1 MSSNKSFSTETSE
14 RYARALFE
22 LAQENSELENIEKNI
37 LDILEIY
44 NSSEAFKN
52 FIKNPTKS
60 NTDQLKILN
69 LVSDKMN
76 FSKTLK
82 FFFSVLVIKRR
93 IFFLEKIF
101 KSFLKLSAEKRG
113 EISAQLISS
122 KSLSDEEL
130 KNITSELSK
139 VAGSEINFEYK
150 IDQEL
155 IGGFKM
161 QLGSLMIDTSIK
173 NKLKQ
178 YEQRML
184 EN

>member
-1 MSSNKSFSTETSE
+1 MAISSMQQPRQMYGLGSFV
-14 RYARALFE
+14 
-22 LAQENSELENIEKNI
+22 K
-37 LDILEIY
+37 
-44 NSSEAFKN
+44 
-52 FIKNPTKS
+52 
-60 NTDQLKILN
+60 KITRP
-69 LVSDKMN
+69 VK
-76 FSKTLK
+76 
-82 FFFSVLVIKRR
+82 
-93 IFFLEKIF
+93 KIF
-101 KSFLKLSAEKRG
+101 KSLLKLSAEKRG